1 MRATTVDNGSHERHR
16 AHIDTAAVHAGSFP
30 QPENR
35 PSSPALYQ
43 ASSYEF
49 TDLDDVEAIYA
60 GNRQGSIYGR
70 YGGPNALHFESAM
83 AELELAEAS
92 VGAASGMAAI
102 DAALALALR
111 AGDRVICTTE
121 LYGGTYS
128 LLENDYQE
136 RGVIVDFVD
145 QTDLDAVEAAFER
158 GIAKALYVESLTNPL
173 MHVADIPRLAT
184 LAHRHGAI
192 LIVDATFATPA
203 LAQPTRWG
211 ADIVL
216 HSVGKYLGGHGD
228 VGAGVL
234 SGRSELIERARGYL
248 VRTGATLPHFEA
260 WLALRGV
267 RTLGLRM
274 TRHAQNAHAVAA
286 ALTTMPGIARVHHPS
301 LPGHPQ
307 HALAAELY
315 PQGTGG
321 IVAFDLVGGRA
332 EAAAFVK
339 RLETIAIVHSLGEV
353 ASTISYSAASSHRPL
368 PKETRD
374 KLGVTESTL
383 RLSCGI
389 EHASDIIADLA
400 RACAGLSARVPA

>member
-1 MRATTVDNGSHERHR
+1 VRAATVDNASHERR
-16 AHIDTAAVHAGSFP
+16 EAHIDTAAVHAGSFP

-49 TDLDDVEAIYA
+49 ADLDDVEAIY
-60 GNRQGSIYGR
+60 GGSRQGSIYGR
-70 YGGPNALHFESAM
+70 YGGPNALHFESAI
-83 AELELAEAS
+83 AELEFSEDS

-102 DAALALALR
+102 DAALALVLR
-111 AGDRVICTTE
+111 SGDRVICTTE

-145 QTDLDAVEAAFER
+145 QTDLAAVEAAFER
-158 GIAKALYVESLTNPL
+158 GKAKALYVESLTNPL
-173 MHVADIPRLAT
+173 MHVADIPRLAAI
-184 LAHRHGAI
+184 AHRHGAI
-192 LIVDATFATPA
+192 LIVDATFASPA
-203 LAQPTRWG
+203 LAQPVRWG
-211 ADIVL
+211 ADLVL

-234 SGRSELIERARGYL
+234 SGRRDLIERARAYL

-274 TRHAQNAHAVAA
+274 TRHSENARVVAA
-286 ALTTMPGIARVHHPS
+286 ALTTMPGIVRVHHPS
-301 LPGHPQ
+301 LPSHPQ
-307 HALAAELY
+307 HALASELY

-321 IVAFDLVGGRA
+321 IVAFDIVGGRPDVA
-332 EAAAFVK
+332 QFVK
-339 RLETIAIVHSLGEV
+339 GLETIAIVHSLGEI
-353 ASTISYSAASSHRPL
+353 ASTISYSVLSSHRPV
-368 PKETRD
+368 PKATRD
-374 KLGVTESTL
+374 KLGVTDATL

-389 EHASDIIADLA
+389 EHADDIIADLA
-400 RACAGLSARVPA
+400 RACAGVSARVPA